1 MSVFHSLLLGI
12 LQGLTEF
19 LPISS
24 SGHLVLAERLL
35 GLRGDDLSFVIFV
48 HFGTLLATVTAF
60 WTQIRQMAISSGR
73 FMLRRHVPG
82 DAHLRLVGLI
92 LIGSIPAAI
101 IGLLFQEG
109 VEKVFSS
116 TIFVSIMLLL
126 TGLILWLTHY
136 VAAGKRF
143 VGIRESI
150 LVGCAQA
157 LAILPGIS
165 RSGATIGAALFQ
177 KVERGKA
184 VEFSFLLA
192 LPAILG
198 ATALK
203 TVDLLKLP
211 PSSAA
216 LVSLC
221 LGTLAAY
228 LSGYAAIKFLLRVVR
243 RGKLRYFAFYCWTVG
258 LLALVF
264 SL

>member
-1 MSVFHSLLLGI
+1 M
-12 LQGLTEF
+12 
-19 LPISS
+19 
-24 SGHLVLAERLL
+24 
-35 GLRGDDLSFVIFV
+35 
-48 HFGTLLATVTAF
+48 
-60 WTQIRQMAISSGR
+60 
-73 FMLRRHVPG
+73 
-82 DAHLRLVGLI
+82 
-92 LIGSIPAAI
+92 
-101 IGLLFQEG
+101 GLLFQEG

-136 VAAGKRF
+136 VAFGKRS
-143 VGIRESI
+143 VGIRESL

-165 RSGATIGAALFQ
+165 RSGATISAALFQ
-177 KVERGKA
+177 KVERGKT

-198 ATALK
+198 ATVLK
-203 TVDLLKLP
+203 TVDLVKSP
-211 PSSAA
+211 PSTAA

-228 LSGYAAIKFLLRVVR
+228 LSGYAAIKFLLRMVR

-258 LLALVF
+258 LLALVL

>member
-1 MSVFHSLLLGI
+1 MAV
-12 LQGLTEF
+12 
-19 LPISS
+19 S
-24 SGHLVLAERLL
+24 SGLFL
-35 GLRGDDLSFVIFV
+35 
-48 HFGTLLATVTAF
+48 
-60 WTQIRQMAISSGR
+60 
-73 FMLRRHVPG
+73 LRRGAPG
-82 DAHLRLVGLI
+82 DPHLRLVSLI

-136 VAAGKRF
+136 VRPGERALGL
-143 VGIRESI
+143 RESI

-203 TVDLLKLP
+203 TVDLLKSP